1 MWQRLVLQASHT
13 EPVVRHAVNALGALH
28 EERCLRA
35 EASDTGVEVG
45 LVQTFFPNRQY
56 ARALSGLQQ
65 LLGSKTASTN
75 TILLCALLC
84 VHFEAMQERFLPA
97 LTHAENAMRLLDP
110 AQAPTTEIV
119 DPALVRAFIRI
130 DLQGSFYIGVR
141 MPSLA
146 FITSTSDNELPE
158 SFTDLYQARD
168 FVTTWA
174 CRLFSFLRMTADKH
188 KFVTPGFLPL
198 EAIAEAQKL
207 EQTFIDLDRLLWSF
221 IQKSNLKLSFR
232 EHHGLAMLRALTI
245 ENRIVTAGCLYTEA
259 SIYDRFMPE
268 FEQLLSICRFVLEA
282 EDPADR
288 LLSVSLDEGLL
299 RALFFIATH
308 CRDSRTRHSALA
320 LLKQLPAR
328 QGAWHVDA
336 MTKSADCAVRME
348 EAGCGKESP
357 RCEDIPEWRRVHSEG
372 FDAWVLAAPRR
383 NKVVAKLRL
392 RPNGMDGEWAD
403 VEEEIEW

>member
-1 MWQRLVLQASHT
+1 
-13 EPVVRHAVNALGALH
+13 
-28 EERCLRA
+28 
-35 EASDTGVEVG
+35 
-45 LVQTFFPNRQY
+45 
-56 ARALSGLQQ
+56 
-65 LLGSKTASTN
+65 
-75 TILLCALLC
+75 
-84 VHFEAMQERFLPA
+84 
-97 LTHAENAMRLLDP
+97 MRLLDP

-146 FITSTSDNELPE
+146 FITSTIDNELPE

-174 CRLFSFLRMTADKH
+174 CRLFGFLRMTADKH

-221 IQKSNLKLSFR
+221 MQKSNLKLTFR